1 MRGKRLS
8 FALAAALV
16 AAVSGGPTRVSSQQ
30 QRQGQPCSVAPSA
43 GKTDKQVKLE
53 ECGCE
58 QTASADKP
66 TYRVGAA
73 PFGREAT
80 PRVGARR
87 DGRAR
92 RAPKSLYKGLVVPNL
107 KDLRSPEVVGM
118 REIVLKAREEGW
130 RRVERGWQSEYRR
143 AFERELQERAFL
155 NNGVSG
161 DIFKAEPFKGDPK
174 DYLKPEAYAE
184 IWAHFRKNRPYLSIF
199 EREYLR
205 LKRIR
210 ELDDGRG
217 QSLPKFDWREYGL
230 HVGAVMHQ
238 GNCQSCW
245 AFSTATAYQSSWNLE
260 QIRNGKYW
268 DDVQD
273 WAEPYGLLDRFA
285 SVQQILNC
293 LGKEDGDCEAGG
305 WHGTAF
311 NFMVTRH
318 VPRLSDRRI
327 YHLKDIGNVEAEGYT
342 GKVTRCVSP
351 FRETI
356 VRRGGQTITLENA
369 GSAAVRLQAGTDTKT
384 TNFDRALA
392 WGYVN
397 EAKPKELPSVEQL
410 KRALIEHGPLAMP
423 IVGDACFS
431 LYRGGVF
438 NGHSVSA
445 TSIPNH
451 VMVLV
456 GWDDEKQA
464 WLVKNSWGEE
474 WGEKGY
480 GWIAYGSN
488 NVGAYAA
495 WIQATP
501 QTGVK

>member
-8 FALAAALV
+8 LALAAALV
-16 AAVSGGPTRVSSQQ
+16 AAMLGGPGRVSSQG
-30 QRQGQPCSVAPSA
+30 GQPCADIPTA

-58 QTASADKP
+58 QSASADKP

-73 PFGREAT
+73 PFGREAA

-87 DGRAR
+87 GVRAR
-92 RAPKSLYKGLVVPNL
+92 RTPKTLYEGLHVPDL
-107 KDLRSPEVVGM
+107 KDLRSPEVVGL
-118 REIVLKAREEGW
+118 REVLLKAREEGW
-130 RRVERGWQSEYRR
+130 RRVERGWRSEYRF
-143 AFERELQERAFL
+143 AFEREIRERAFL
-155 NNGVSG
+155 GNGIPG
-161 DIFKAEPFKGDPK
+161 DSFKAEPLQGDPE
-174 DYLKPEAYAE
+174 DYLKPEVYAE
-184 IWAHFRKNRPYLSIF
+184 ILAHLRKKRPGFPTL

-217 QSLPKFDWREYGL
+217 PSLPKFDWREYGL
-230 HVGAVMHQ
+230 NVGSVMQQ
-238 GNCQSCW
+238 GDCLSCW
-245 AFSTATAYQSSWNLE
+245 AFATATAYQSSWNLE
-260 QIRNGKYW
+260 LIRSGGYW
-268 DDVQD
+268 DSVQD

-293 LGKEDGDCEAGG
+293 LGTQNGDCKDGG

-311 NFMVTRH
+311 NFMVTDH

-327 YHLKDIGNVEAEGYT
+327 YRLKDISKVEAEGYT
-342 GKVTRCVSP
+342 GRVTRCVSP
-351 FRETI
+351 FRETR
-356 VRRGGQTITLENA
+356 VRRGGQVITLENA
-369 GSAAVRLQAGTDTKT
+369 GSAAVRLQAGTDTKA

-423 IVGDACFS
+423 IYGDSCFGV
-431 LYRGGVF
+431 YRGGVF
-438 NGHSVSA
+438 NGRS
-445 TSIPNH
+445 TGIPNH

-464 WLVKNSWGEE
+464 WLIKNSWGEE

-480 GWIAYGSN
+480 GWVAYGSN

-501 QTGVK
+501 QTGGKK